1 MDVGDAFYLDLRF
14 YSWEKVAANRTTW
27 FVDLN
32 LPDKNHKI
40 YVTKCIF
47 FQWRYTGN
55 TLAVIVKDI
64 VMDSQFVFNAYD
76 VHHFAYRKTLN
87 DNCILVTSEIKAQ
100 HKISAIDQH
109 TSSSFFNRL
118 YDKFCHFMEQS

>member
-1 MDVGDAFYLDLRF
+1 MEMNIDDVLNDSKEYGQ
-14 YSWEKVAANRTTW
+14 
-27 FVDLN
+27 VDDN
-32 LPDKNHKI
+32 
-40 YVTKCIF
+40 
-47 FQWRYTGN
+47 
-55 TLAVIVKDI
+55 
-64 VMDSQFVFNAYD
+64 M
-76 VHHFAYRKTLN
+76 N